1 MKTLND
7 NDKAKTKENDLGY
20 RRRIFSNAYLSSL
33 TYELAL
39 LFRAGISAADSM
51 VMLAAGERDKAV
63 ADMLHTAADRLE
75 VGLPFSEAL
84 AYTGAFPKYMLD
96 MLSVGEA
103 SGRLESTLSSLSEYY
118 DRRERLSRTVR
129 SAVLYPCVLT
139 VLMLTVAVILIT
151 NVLPV
156 FNDISLQ
163 LGVEQS
169 KAAQVLTDAG
179 QFIASNILWL
189 VPLVIAALAAAVL
202 AVVGIYRR
210 GPVGK
215 SLAAARFASAM
226 AMCMSSGLDT
236 DKSLELA
243 SSLCADTYAGGKIAQ
258 SREAIQHGESFP
270 DAIAV
275 TGIFSDIYNRMLSIG
290 FKTGAADTAMR
301 EIARRYE
308 DLAAE
313 RTESAAGKLEP
324 ALVIFMALLVGFILL
339 SVMLPLM
346 SIMSTL

>member
-1 MKTLND
+1 M
-7 NDKAKTKENDLGY
+7 
-20 RRRIFSNAYLSSL
+20 
-33 TYELAL
+33 
-39 LFRAGISAADSM
+39 
-51 VMLAAGERDKAV
+51 
-63 ADMLHTAADRLE
+63 
-75 VGLPFSEAL
+75 
-84 AYTGAFPKYMLD
+84 
-96 MLSVGEA
+96 
-103 SGRLESTLSSLSEYY
+103 
-118 DRRERLSRTVR
+118 
-129 SAVLYPCVLT
+129 
-139 VLMLTVAVILIT
+139 
-151 NVLPV
+151 
-156 FNDISLQ
+156 
-163 LGVEQS
+163 
-169 KAAQVLTDAG
+169 
-179 QFIASNILWL
+179 
-189 VPLVIAALAAAVL
+189 
-202 AVVGIYRR
+202 VGIYRR